1 MEAKLGLLAALVGAA
16 SESELTARAADSAHA
31 TWSTMQAL
39 GLGLGLRLGLGL
51 GLATLTLTITLT
63 TWSTMQAEAEARH
76 GKRER
81 EATRAGV
88 A

>member
-1 MEAKLGLLAALVGAA
+1 VEAKLGLLAALVGAA

-31 TWSTMQAL
+31 TWSTMQA
-39 GLGLGLRLGLGL
+39 
-51 GLATLTLTITLT
+51 
-63 TWSTMQAEAEARH
+63 EAEARH